1 MFSDVPECGR
11 NTKIRNE
18 SVRIGLTGSHWYFF
32 YMKKFEELGYLVTD
46 DDAYV

>member
-18 SVRIGLTGSHWYFF
+18 SVRIGLTGSHFL
-32 YMKKFEELGYLVTD
+32 MKKFEELGYLVTD